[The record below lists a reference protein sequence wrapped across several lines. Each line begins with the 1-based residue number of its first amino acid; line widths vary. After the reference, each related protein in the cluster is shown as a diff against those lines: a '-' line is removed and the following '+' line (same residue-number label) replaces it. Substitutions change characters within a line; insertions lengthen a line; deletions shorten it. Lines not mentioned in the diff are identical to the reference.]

1 MLTQIQIDSIPDEL
15 RQLTQWVGA
24 ENKIPISPLTYTA
37 ASSTD
42 PTTWGTFAQA
52 LDGLHAEKY
61 THIGF
66 VFTDNDPYLFIDL
79 DAPKDKDGQILPAS
93 DPLWIEQDKRAIS
106 WVQAFESYTER
117 SQSGQGYHIIVKA
130 KLDHAIKIKGM
141 EMYFSKRYA
150 IFTGQ
155 VIVPAPI
162 HDRQGK
168 VNEAVSA
175 LKLAKR
181 IVIDNPEAK
190 FTQPTLTD
198 DMVLTKIANATNAE
212 GVRHLWEG
220 KWHGDYPSQSEAD
233 HALLAHLCFYS
244 GDDKQVARLFRQSQ
258 LGQRPKAN
266 NARDPYVESSI
277 QNIRKLAPQ
286 PIDFTNFKMPPPRD
300 PPPKEVN
307 RTYPR
312 PPDVLGDLAD
322 FIQGAAVH
330 PIKEVAYA
338 GAISWAAG
346 VMGRHYNI
354 SGTGLNQYV
363 LLLAGTGKGKE
374 GAADG
379 IDLVY
384 QTLRP
389 SIPEIETFRGPSNL
403 ASGPGLVRMLGE
415 KDVPSV
421 LAIVGEFGLRL
432 CAMTDPR
439 ANAAEI
445 TLKAALLDLF
455 GKSGEYKTLSP
466 IAYSDSTKNTKLLE
480 SPAFSILG
488 VSTPET
494 FFDKLTEASVMD
506 GLIPRFLTVVYKG
519 EARISNKR
527 RVTQMNPALMQR
539 LLKAVETSIY
549 MSRNNTF
556 CHIAMTDAATRLMD
570 EFEGAIVKRM
580 NEIEGENASLSLLN
594 RAHLKALRLA
604 ALAACL
610 SNPGKPQV
618 TEIHARWAIEFVEV
632 DMAYISSRFEK
643 GDVGE
648 GDAKQLNIL
657 RERMRSFFN
666 PCKPPT
672 KNPKWLEMLAKGA
685 IPHSLIS
692 QYVLSKACFVHDR
705 RGPSIALAA
714 CLKELANMGEVRE
727 IPSQQVLQEFGT
739 SSKAYV
745 LIEG

>member
-1 MLTQIQIDSIPDEL
+1 MLTQYQIEAIPLEL
-15 RQLTQWVGA
+15 RALTQWVGA
-24 ENKIPISPLTYTA
+24 SNKIPISPLTYTA

-42 PTTWGTFAQA
+42 PATWGTFAQA
-52 LDGLHAEKY
+52 LDGLDAKKY

-79 DAPKDKDGQILPAS
+79 DAPKDKEGKILPAS

-130 KLDHAIKIKGM
+130 KLDHAVKIKGM
-141 EMYFSKRYA
+141 EMYFNKRYA
-150 IFTGQ
+150 IFTGE
-155 VIVPAPI
+155 VILPAPI
-162 HDRQGK
+162 NNRQSK
-168 VNEAVSA
+168 VDEAVSA

-181 IVIDNPEAK
+181 IVIENPEAK
-190 FTQPTLTD
+190 FTQPILTD
-198 DMVLTKIANATNAE
+198 DMVLTKIANASNAE

-244 GDDKQVARLFRQSQ
+244 GDDKQVAKLFRQSQ
-258 LGQRPKAN
+258 LGQRAKAN
-266 NARDPYVESSI
+266 NPRDSYVETSI

-300 PPPKEVN
+300 PPTKEVN
-307 RTYPR
+307 LTYPR

-322 FIQGAAVH
+322 FIYGASIH
-330 PIKEVAYA
+330 PVKEVAYA

-346 VMGRHYNI
+346 VMGRHFNI

-379 IDLVY
+379 IDLIY

-403 ASGPGLVRMLGE
+403 ASGPSLVRMLGE
-415 KDVPSV
+415 KDIPSV

-439 ANAAEI
+439 ANVAEI

-455 GKSGEYKTLSP
+455 SKSGEYKTLSP
-466 IAYSDSTKNTKLLE
+466 IVYSDSLKNTKLLE
-480 SPAFSILG
+480 SPAFSMLG

-494 FFDKLTEASVMD
+494 FFDRLTEASVMD
-506 GLIPRFLTVVYKG
+506 GLIPRFLTIVYKG
-519 EARISNKR
+519 EAQASSET
-527 RVTQMNPALMQR
+527 RVTQLDPTLQQK

-556 CHIAMTDAATRLMD
+556 CHIHMTDAARRITR
-570 EFEGAIVKRM
+570 EFEVDVVKKM
-580 NEIEGENASLSLLN
+580 NAMEGECASMSLLN
-594 RAHLKALRLA
+594 RAHLKVLRLA
-604 ALAACL
+604 GLAACM
-610 SNPGKPQV
+610 SNPSKPQV
-618 TEIHARWAIEFVEV
+618 TELHAKWAIEFVEV
-632 DMAYISSRFEK
+632 DMAYISSRFER

-648 GDAKQLNIL
+648 GDAKQLNVL

-666 PCKPPT
+666 PSKPPT

-692 QYVLSKACFVHDR
+692 QYILSKACFANDR
-705 RGPSIALAA
+705 RGGNAALAA
-714 CLKELANMGEVRE
+714 CLKELANLGEVRE
-727 IPSQQVLQEFGT
+727 IPTQQVTQEFGT
-739 SSKAYV
+739 SSKAYMLV
-745 LIEG
+745 EG

>member
-1 MLTQIQIDSIPDEL
+1 MLTQQQQDAIPQEL
-15 RQLTQWVGA
+15 RALSQWVGA
-24 ENKIPISPLTYTA
+24 ENKVPISPLTYTA
-37 ASSTD
+37 ASTTD
-42 PTTWGTFAQA
+42 PATWGTFAQA

-66 VFTDNDPYLFIDL
+66 VFTDNDPYVFIDL
-79 DAPKDKDGQILPAS
+79 DAPKGSDGKVLPAT
-93 DPLWIEQDKRAIS
+93 DPAWVAQDDKAKSWI
-106 WVQAFESYTER
+106 QAFNSYTES
-117 SQSGQGYHIIVKA
+117 SQSGQGYHIIIKA
-130 KLDHAIKIKGM
+130 TLSAAVKIKGV

-150 IFTGQ
+150 IFTGNA
-155 VIVPAPI
+155 IVPAPI
-162 HDRQGK
+162 QDRQK
-168 VNEAVSA
+168 ELDQAVSA
-175 LKLAKR
+175 LRLARR
-181 IVIDNPEAK
+181 IVTDNPDAK
-190 FTQPTLTD
+190 FTKQTLTD
-198 DMVLTKIANATNAE
+198 DMVLTKIASAVNADS
-212 GVRHLWEG
+212 VRYLWEG
-220 KWHGDYPSQSEAD
+220 KWHGEYPSQSEAD

-244 GDDKQVARLFRQSQ
+244 GDDKQVARLFRQSE
-258 LGQRPKAN
+258 LGRRPKAN
-266 NARDPYVESSI
+266 NPRDPYVETSI
-277 QNIRKLAPQ
+277 LNIRKTEPQ
-286 PIDFTNFKMPPPRD
+286 PIDFTNFKVPPPKD
-300 PPPKEVN
+300 PPPKQVH

-330 PIKEVAYA
+330 PIREVAYA

-415 KDVPSV
+415 KEVPSV

-455 GKSGEYKTLSP
+455 GKSGEHKTLSP
-466 IAYSDSTKNTKLLE
+466 IVYSDSVKNTKLLE
-480 SPAFSILG
+480 SPAFSMLG

-519 EARISNKR
+519 EAQVANKK
-527 RVTQMNPALMQR
+527 RVTQMDSALMQR

-556 CHIAMTDAATRLMD
+556 CHIPMTDAATRLTD
-570 EFEGAIVKRM
+570 EFEGAVVKRM
-580 NEIEGENASLSLLN
+580 NEIEGENATLSLLN
-594 RAHLKALRLA
+594 RAHLKVLRLA

-610 SNPGKPQV
+610 SNPSKPQV

-632 DMAYISSRFEK
+632 DMAYIASRFEK

-648 GDAKQLNIL
+648 GDAKQLNVL
-657 RERMRSFFN
+657 KERMRSFFN
-666 PCKPPT
+666 PEKPPT
-672 KNPKWLEMLAKGA
+672 KNPKWLEMLSKGA
-685 IPHSLIS
+685 IPYSLIS
-692 QYVLSKACFVHDR
+692 QSLLSKACFVNDR
-705 RGPSIALAA
+705 RGATAALQS
-714 CLKELANMGEVRE
+714 CLKELVNQGEVRE
-727 IPSQQVLQEFGT
+727 IPMQQVTQEFGT
-739 SSKAYV
+739 SSRAYMLV
-745 LIEG
+745 EG

>member
-604 ALAACL
+604 GLAACM
-610 SNPGKPQV
+610 SHPSKPQV
-618 TEIHARWAIEFVEV
+618 TELHAKWAIEFVEV
-632 DMAYISSRFEK
+632 DMAYISSRFER

-648 GDAKQLNIL
+648 GDAKQMNTL
-657 RERMRSFFN
+657 REKLRGFFN
-666 PCKPPT
+666 PAKPPT
-672 KNPKWLEMLAKGA
+672 KDPKWITMLAKGA
-685 IPHSLIS
+685 IPYSLIS
-692 QYVLSKACFVHDR
+692 QRLLNVACFANDR
-705 RGPSIALAA
+705 RGASAALSA
-714 CLKELANMGEVRE
+714 CLKELMNGGEIRE
-727 IPSQQVLQEFGT
+727 IPAPQVLSEFGT
-739 SSKAYV
+739 SSKAYILV
-745 LIEG
+745 DG

>member
-1 MLTQIQIDSIPDEL
+1 MLTQQQIDGIPEEL
-15 RQLTQWVGA
+15 RALTQWVGA

-79 DAPKDKDGQILPAS
+79 DAPKDKEGQILPAS

-190 FTQPTLTD
+190 FSQPTLTD

-220 KWHGDYPSQSEAD
+220 KWHGGYPSQSEAD

-322 FIQGAAVH
+322 FICGASIH
-330 PIKEVAYA
+330 PIKEVSYA

-346 VMGRHYNI
+346 IMGRHFNI

-384 QTLRP
+384 QILRTA
-389 SIPEIETFRGPSNL
+389 IPEVETFRGPSNL
-403 ASGPGLVRMLGE
+403 ASGPALIRTLSDR
-415 KDVPSV
+415 DVPAA

-432 CAMTDPR
+432 CAMVDPR

-455 GKSGEYKTLSP
+455 SKSGEYKTLSP
-466 IAYSDSTKNTKLLE
+466 VVYSDNTKNTKLLE
-480 SPAFSILG
+480 SPAFSMLG

-506 GLIPRFLTVVYKG
+506 GLIPRFLTIVYKG
-519 EARISNKR
+519 EANVSSEN
-527 RVTQMNPALMQR
+527 RVTTMDPALMQR

-556 CHIAMTDAATRLMD
+556 CHIPLTDAAKKMTRA
-570 EFEGAIVKRM
+570 F
-580 NEIEGENASLSLLN
+580 EIEVVKKMNAMDGECASMSLLN
-594 RAHLKALRLA
+594 RAHLKVLRLA
-604 ALAACL
+604 GLAACM
-610 SNPGKPQV
+610 SNPSKPQV
-618 TEIHARWAIEFVEV
+618 TEVHAKWAIEFVEV
-632 DMAYISSRFEK
+632 DMAYISSRFER

-648 GDAKQLNIL
+648 GDAKQMNVL
-657 RERMRSFFN
+657 REKLRSFFN
-666 PCKPPT
+666 TSKPPT
-672 KNPKWLEMLAKGA
+672 KDPKWLEMLAKGA

-692 QYVLSKACFVHDR
+692 QKLLAVACFANDR
-705 RGPSIALAA
+705 RGATSALNA
-714 CLKELANMGEVRE
+714 CLKELITMGEVRE
-727 IPSQQVLQEFGT
+727 IPIQQVSQEFGK
-739 SSKAYV
+739 SCKAYLLV
-745 LIEG
+745 EG

>member
-1 MLTQIQIDSIPDEL
+1 MLTQAQLDAIPEEL
-15 RQLTQWVGA
+15 KALTQWVGA
-24 ENKIPISPLTYTA
+24 QNKIPISPLTYKA

-42 PTTWGTFAQA
+42 PSTWGTFAEA
-52 LDGLHAEKY
+52 LDGLHAEQY

-79 DAPKDKDGQILPAS
+79 DAPKGKDGQILPAS
-93 DPLWIEQDKRAIS
+93 DPLWIEQDNRAKS

-130 KLDHAIKIKGM
+130 KLDHAVKIKGM
-141 EMYFSKRYA
+141 EMYFDKRYA
-150 IFTGQ
+150 IFTGD

-181 IVIDNPEAK
+181 IVIENPDAK
-190 FTQPTLTD
+190 FIQPTLTD
-198 DMVLTKIANATNAE
+198 DMVLSKIANAANADC
-212 GVRHLWEG
+212 VRLLWEG

-233 HALLAHLCFYS
+233 NALLAHLCFYS
-244 GDDKQVARLFRQSQ
+244 GDDKQVAKLFRQSQ
-258 LGQRPKAN
+258 LGQRQKAN
-266 NARDPYVESSI
+266 NPRDPYVETSI
-277 QNIRKLAPQ
+277 LNIRKLAPQ

-300 PPPKEVN
+300 PPPKEVH
-307 RTYPR
+307 RSYPR

-322 FIQGAAVH
+322 FIYGASIH

-346 VMGRHYNI
+346 VMGRHFNI

-374 GAADG
+374 GASDG
-379 IDLVY
+379 IDLIY

-389 SIPEIETFRGPSNL
+389 NVPEVEGFRGPSNL
-403 ASGPGLVRMLGE
+403 ASGPGLIRTLS
-415 KDVPSV
+415 DRDIPCA

-455 GKSGEYKTLSP
+455 SKSGEYKTLSP
-466 IAYSDSTKNTKLLE
+466 IAYSDNTKNTKLLE
-480 SPAFSILG
+480 SPAFSLLG

-494 FFDKLTEASVMD
+494 FFDRLTEASVMD
-506 GLIPRFLTVVYKG
+506 GLIPRFLTIVYQG
-519 EARISNKR
+519 EAQVSSES
-527 RVTQMNPALMQR
+527 RVTQMDPALQQK
-539 LLKAVETSIY
+539 LLKSVETSIY

-556 CHIAMTDAATRLMD
+556 CHISMTDAA
-570 EFEGAIVKRM
+570 KRM
-580 NEIEGENASLSLLN
+580 TRAFEVDVVKKMNAMEGECASMSLLN
-594 RAHLKALRLA
+594 RAHLKVLRLA
-604 ALAACL
+604 GLAACM
-610 SNPGKPQV
+610 SNPSKPQV
-618 TEIHARWAIEFVEV
+618 TESHAKWAIEFVEV
-632 DMAYISSRFEK
+632 DMAYISSRFER

-648 GDAKQLNIL
+648 GDAKQLNVL
-657 RERMRSFFN
+657 RERLRSFFN
-666 PCKPPT
+666 TSKPPT
-672 KNPKWLEMLAKGA
+672 KDQKWLAMLAKGA
-685 IPHSLIS
+685 IPYSLIS
-692 QYVLSKACFVHDR
+692 QKLLAVSCFANDR
-705 RGPSIALAA
+705 RGATAALQS
-714 CLKELANMGEVRE
+714 CLKELVNQGEVRE
-727 IPSQQVLQEFGT
+727 IPSQQVSQEFGT

-745 LIEG
+745 LIDG